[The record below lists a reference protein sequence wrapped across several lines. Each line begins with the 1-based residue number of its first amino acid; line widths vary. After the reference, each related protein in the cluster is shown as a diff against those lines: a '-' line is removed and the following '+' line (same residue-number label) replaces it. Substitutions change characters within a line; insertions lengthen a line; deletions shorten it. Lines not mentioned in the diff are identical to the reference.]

1 MSRIHRAL
9 LLAVLALTLGFAL
22 APAHAIEFTPVPVPL
37 VRCST
42 ATGAGDTEAEA
53 IQNALDILK
62 TRMWISSYT
71 VLSSFCSEEQFY
83 TGNPLDPWDT
93 IILCGAEVRACGIP
107 KPIFP

>member
-1 MSRIHRAL
+1 MLRMQRLL
-9 LLAVLALTLGFAL
+9 LLAVLALTFGL
-22 APAHAIEFTPVPVPL
+22 AATPAHALQFTAVPL

-107 KPIFP
+107 KPVFP